1 MSEREDEIV
10 IEGDEETIE
19 PITPEYEAELPGS
32 VQLYLREIG
41 TVPLLNAQ
49 QEVAL
54 AKEIEHGKLL
64 ARLQRELI
72 AEDLPLNYETLARHL
87 LRRTRACLDCL
98 RKVLDSD
105 GKSYSELLFD
115 PTFQA
120 SIEKEIDEDL
130 AEAIADVVGT
140 SKQQVLDD
148 LWELSVASRIIRPED
163 IDSGPDDE
171 ATVRRL
177 AEDLKR
183 VQRAAGEA
191 KDHLM
196 QANLRLVVSIAKRY
210 QDRGLPFLDLIQE
223 GNAGLIRAV
232 EKFDYRRGFKFST
245 YATWWI
251 RQGISRALADQSRT
265 VRLPVH
271 VVESASKYRKAL
283 DALLSELGRE
293 PTPREIARRMGTT
306 EDAVRELQEA
316 LRRQPISL
324 ERPLTDEGDDTLAD
338 VIEHVAVV
346 SPAEEATAELLKDDL
361 RTALQVLPPRER
373 EVLALRFGLVDGRSR
388 TLEEVGRHFGI
399 TRERARQIEAHA
411 LAQLRESPQV
421 KSLSEYLTNGGY

>member
-1 MSEREDEIV
+1 MDERKPVRADEDEIA
-10 IEGDEETIE
+10 ETL
-19 PITPEYEAELPGS
+19 TPEYEAELPGS

-41 TVPLLNAQ
+41 AVPLLNAQ
-49 QEVAL
+49 QEVVL
-54 AKEIEHGKLL
+54 AKQIENGKLL

-72 AEDLPLNYETLARHL
+72 AEDMPLNYETLAAHL
-87 LRRTRACLDCL
+87 LRRTQDCLDYF
-98 RKVLDSD
+98 RKVLDVD
-105 GKSYSELLFD
+105 GRDYSAMLFD
-115 PTFQA
+115 SSFQS
-120 SIEKEIDEDL
+120 SIEKAIDEDL

-140 SKQQVLDD
+140 SKQQVIDD

-163 IDSGPDDE
+163 IDAGPEDD
-171 ATVRRL
+171 ATVNRL
-177 AEDLKR
+177 ADDLRR
-183 VQRAAGEA
+183 VQKIAGEA
-191 KDHLM
+191 KNHLM

-210 QDRGLPFLDLIQE
+210 QERGLPFLDLIQE

-293 PTPREIARRMGTT
+293 PTPKEIARRMGTT
-306 EDAVRELQEA
+306 PEAVEELQEA

-361 RTALQVLPPRER
+361 NTALQVLPPRER
-373 EVLALRFGLVDGRSR
+373 EVLSLRFGLADGRSR

-421 KSLSEYLTNGGY
+421 RSLSDYLTNGGY

>member
-1 MSEREDEIV
+1 MQDRREQTREEEDEV
-10 IEGDEETIE
+10 TEQF
-19 PITPEYEAELPGS
+19 TPEYEAELPGS

-41 TVPLLNAQ
+41 AVPLLNAQ
-49 QEVAL
+49 QEVVL
-54 AKEIEHGKLL
+54 AKEIENGALL

-72 AEDLPLNYETLARHL
+72 AEDMPLNYETLAAHL
-87 LRRTRACLDCL
+87 LRRVQSCLDCF
-98 RKVLDSD
+98 RKVLDVD
-105 GKSYSELLFD
+105 GSSYSEMLFA
-115 PTFQA
+115 PSFQA
-120 SIEKEIDEDL
+120 SIEKEIDQDL

-163 IDSGPDDE
+163 ADAGPDDA
-171 ATVRRL
+171 ATVSRL
-177 AEDLKR
+177 ADDLKR
-183 VQRAAGEA
+183 VQKVAGEA

-210 QDRGLPFLDLIQE
+210 QERGLPFLDLIQE

-251 RQGISRALADQSRT
+251 RQGISRSLADQSRT

-293 PTPREIARRMGTT
+293 PTPREISRRMGTT
-306 EDAVRELQEA
+306 EEAVRELQEA

-338 VIEHVAVV
+338 VIEHVSVV
-346 SPAEEATAELLKDDL
+346 SPADEATAELLKDDL
-361 RTALQVLPPRER
+361 HTALQVLPPRER
-373 EVLALRFGLVDGRSR
+373 EVLSLRFGLVDGRSR

-421 KSLSEYLTNGGY
+421 RSLAEYLTNGGY